1 MRHDPA
7 RTLSL
12 RVPRELRP
20 RLDTLARARGTSRHA
35 AAVEALTA
43 GVEAL
48 TAAANELPAQPS
60 AAPDSTPAPPPP
72 PPPPSALP
80 WYRFVREGAA

>member
-1 MRHDPA
+1 MDGPAPRRDLSALRCVTPCRVKHDPA

-12 RVPRELRP
+12 RVPRDLRP

-35 AAVEALTA
+35 CAVEALTA

-48 TAAANELPAQPS
+48 TATA
-60 AAPDSTPAPPPP
+60 TPPPP
-72 PPPPSALP
+72 
-80 WYRFVREGAA
+80 EAA

>member
-1 MRHDPA
+1 MGMRHDPA

-12 RVPRELRP
+12 RVPRDLRP

-35 AAVEALTA
+35 LAVEALTA

-48 TAAANELPAQPS
+48 TAAANELAPTPPE
-60 AAPDSTPAPPPP
+60 AA
-72 PPPPSALP
+72 
-80 WYRFVREGAA
+80 